1 MACDSGGRG
10 ATAIFERSTLPCWR
24 TQKLLHPAHLG
35 DRFGTDYMA
44 FVANDPDE
52 LRDEADRYRT
62 LAREFE
68 GTVLADALRSSAEA
82 CDELARSIENEGQP
96 HGLTG

>member
-1 MACDSGGRG
+1 
-10 ATAIFERSTLPCWR
+10 
-24 TQKLLHPAHLG
+24 
-35 DRFGTDYMA
+35 MA

-82 CDELARSIENEGQP
+82 CDELARSIEKEGQP
-96 HGLTG
+96 HGLNRSNSSATAPLRRTAELPTSATR